1 MSFKQN
7 MGTVDKAVR
16 LGVALLVVVLIA
28 TGVLSG
34 ALAWIL
40 GIFAVVFVVTSFIG
54 FCPLYLPFGL
64 STLGKKK

>member
-64 STLGKKK
+64 STLGEKK

>member
-16 LGVALLVVVLIA
+16 LGVALLVVILIA

-64 STLGKKK
+64 STLGEKK